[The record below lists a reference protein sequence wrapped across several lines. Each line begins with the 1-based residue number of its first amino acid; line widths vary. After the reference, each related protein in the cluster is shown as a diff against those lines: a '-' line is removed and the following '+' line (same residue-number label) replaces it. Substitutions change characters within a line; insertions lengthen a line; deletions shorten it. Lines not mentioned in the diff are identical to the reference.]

1 MADRFRPHAEL
12 DFLVALEHG
21 EVISQLTLAQRIAV
35 SVGFIN
41 SLLKRAM
48 RKGYV
53 KAKAAP
59 YKRYAYYLTPRGF
72 SEKSRLVAEY
82 LDSSLSFFRKA
93 RAQYAEIFAAA
104 EAQRHKRVAFV
115 GDGELVE
122 IALLAAR
129 ETKLEIVCLIDQ
141 ALISDRKFGL
151 PVVRTCDGIDVDA
164 VIITESRKPQ
174 AAFDTARQ
182 SISDGFIFVP
192 KLLNVS
198 RAPQLSAPNVSG
210 PGRRK

>member
-93 RAQYAEIFAAA
+93 RAQYAEILAAA

-151 PVVRTCDGIDVDA
+151 PVVRTCDGLDVDA

>member
-1 MADRFRPHAEL
+1 MADKSKPHAEL
-12 DFLVALEHG
+12 DFLVALERG
-21 EVISQLTLAQRIAV
+21 EVVSQMTLAQRIAV
-35 SVGFIN
+35 SVGLIN
-41 SLLKRAM
+41 ALLKRGI

-59 YKRYAYYLTPRGF
+59 YKRYAYYLTPKGF

-93 RAQYAEIFAAA
+93 RAQYGDLFSAAQA
-104 EAQRHKRVAFV
+104 KRHKRVAFV

-129 ETKLEIVCLIDQ
+129 EADIDIVCLVDQ
-141 ALISDRKFGL
+141 NATSDRKFGL
-151 PVVRTCDGIDVDA
+151 PVVRTLDGIAADA
-164 VIITESRKPQ
+164 AIITESRKPQ

-182 SISDGFIFVP
+182 SFSDDLIFVP

-198 RAPQLSAPNVSG
+198 RTPQLSAPDLSG
-210 PGRRK
+210 TARRK